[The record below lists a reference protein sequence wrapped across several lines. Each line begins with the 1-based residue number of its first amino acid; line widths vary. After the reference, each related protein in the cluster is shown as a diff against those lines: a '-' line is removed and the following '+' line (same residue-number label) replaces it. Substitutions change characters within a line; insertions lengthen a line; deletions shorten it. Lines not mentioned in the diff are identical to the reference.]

1 MERIRLGGRSP
12 RIWLIFSPI
21 RKETLIIRI
30 GGGPMKQLNLVATF
44 VGGTVLFVFALTCW
58 LFEDRLSDSPI
69 FIAPSRI
76 QSETVIRRSEER
88 RVRKECVRTVSFRW
102 SPYH

>member
-1 MERIRLGGRSP
+1 
-12 RIWLIFSPI
+12 
-21 RKETLIIRI
+21 
-30 GGGPMKQLNLVATF
+30 MKQLNLVATF

-76 QSETVIRRSEER
+76 QSETVIRELLR
-88 RVRKECVRTVSFRW
+88 RPTTMARIVPKSGPAVAELAGVPVSTTR
-102 SPYH
+102 